1 MISHISYI
9 SRRVQIIF
17 DLPLGRSHVYIHAVS
32 NKPLQA
38 EISFVQH
45 GPVSYNFCTTGICI
59 VAEMAPLFE
68 QSTVN
73 YNQGHL

>member
-9 SRRVQIIF
+9 SRGVQIIS
-17 DLPLGRSHVYIHAVS
+17 DLPLGRLHVYKHAVS

-45 GPVSYNFCTTGICI
+45 GPVSCNFCTTSKCI

-68 QSTVN
+68 QSTVK